1 MVSSDSVLF
10 STILAATGTQ
20 STPALPGGIIIAWI
34 VRNRNKRNSIG
45 GWLLLYYWQVYSGLA
60 ISAALIASNIQSYV
74 PENFESGT
82 RFALF
87 LISALPA
94 LILIL
99 IEAAVASMLLSART
113 WDMLILLR
121 WIILAEIVVTLIS
134 VAIDAAYFPDNQI
147 FNIWNLTHEVLWL
160 AYFFRS
166 TRVRHVFKLHDWDMA
181 VISIYPEKLK
191 VAT

>member
-34 VRNRNKRNSIG
+34 VCNRNKRNSIG